1 MKRTNLSR
9 LLCALLVCVLPV
21 SLSACT
27 KAPTE
32 PEMDPVLAQRRDEA
46 EAYMRRMGTVLWRSE
61 EDITYTIKSNIL
73 PEEDTGKSTRLEI
86 KAGRIYQGLPYS
98 YGGVTDTSFLEFA
111 GEPENGVYTISGVT
125 WETLSG
131 AGSVSSRLGNDCSSA
146 VTLAWA
152 SIGANMTMTSTQY
165 MTPSRG
171 YVRVGEYTSNDEDNT
186 NSAIA
191 CANNGE
197 QAMFAAYAQLLKAD
211 AVVKRSSSS
220 GHTMMVVSNAPV
232 YTKDGTI
239 DGKESKV
246 TILDQTR
253 SHFNGEKT
261 RYDEKLQENVYRIY
275 GIDTTYTYQR
285 LLEEGYLP
293 YTCQALIDPT
303 PIEEPKV
310 TDSESVFT
318 ADSLLTGTI
327 SCNWMIDT
335 LTMTITDSAGTTVQ
349 EGAIRSPR
357 GKNYAVDLQQFV
369 TDNPAGVRGYIR
381 PEELAAGNYHC
392 KLECRLV
399 SGAELSVRD
408 FDFTVS

>member
-1 MKRTNLSR
+1 MKRTNLTR
-9 LLCALLVCVLPV
+9 MLCALLVGVLSV
-21 SLSACT
+21 SLAACA
-27 KAPTE
+27 KAPSE
-32 PEMDPVLAQRRDEA
+32 PEMDPVLAQRRNEA
-46 EAYMRRMGTVLWRSE
+46 EAYMRRMATVLWRAE

-98 YGGVTDTSFLEFA
+98 YGAATGTSFLEFA
-111 GEPENGVYTISGVT
+111 GEPENGVYTISGIN

-131 AGSVSSRLGNDCSSA
+131 GRDASRLGNDCSSA
-146 VTLAWA
+146 VALSWG
-152 SIGANMTMTSTQY
+152 SIGSTVSVASTQY
-165 MTPSRG
+165 MTPSNG

-186 NSAIA
+186 NSATA

-197 QAMFAAYAQLLKAD
+197 QTMFAAYAQLLKAD
-211 AVVKRSSSS
+211 AVVKRASGS
-220 GHTMMVVSNAPV
+220 GHAMMVTSNTPV
-232 YTKDGTI
+232 YNEDGTI

-253 SHFNGEKT
+253 GHFTGEKF

-275 GIDTTYTYQR
+275 GIDTTYSYQK
-285 LLEEGYLP
+285 LLEQGYLP
-293 YTCQALIDPT
+293 YTCQAFIDPT

-310 TDSESVFT
+310 TDSESAFT
-318 ADSLLTGTI
+318 ADNLLTGTI

-335 LTMTITDSAGTTVQ
+335 LTMTITDPAGNTVQ
-349 EGAIRSPR
+349 EGAIRSTR
-357 GKNYAVDLQQFV
+357 GENFAVDLQKFV